1 MFKSLLS
8 NSRRQQFFN
17 LMLFNFFYAWSRSFS
32 GSVLNPH
39 FLRSGLSVQQ
49 ILLGLLFSFI
59 GIAGLLLFVRR
70 ISSKTSWRLAIITA
84 FAYILF
90 VARIN
95 SLWQFYFA
103 SILSGFVMALFYVA
117 YNIAHYQ
124 LTPKHRTS
132 YSSAILFSV
141 FPLVGLVAPLAA
153 GWLAETSYNLIWFSS
168 GIFFLISF
176 YIIKFQKQFLV
187 TIDLI
192 SGFRTIKAMRLFVF
206 LEGIWETLPFGIIP
220 VFSLYFIKSPLYYG
234 TYMAYLSLMAVIA
247 NLLLGQI
254 SDKLKKRL
262 VFLYPVTILMALT
275 TFAFPLVVFNLV
287 FWLILTG
294 VIQFLVPLFWN
305 FSTSMFIDCHPDVA
319 KSMPIREF
327 LLSLGRIL
335 GLSLVF
341 LNFQIEAV
349 PRLIFFFLGGIM
361 LLYPAILFY
370 NTRISQKYQY
380 L

>member
-8 NSRRQQFFN
+8 NSRRQLFFN
-17 LMLFNFFYAWSRSFS
+17 LIIFNTAYAWSRTFS

-49 ILLGLLFSFI
+49 ILLGVLFSFI
-59 GIAGLLLFVRR
+59 GIAGLMLFVKR
-70 ISSKTSWRLAIITA
+70 ISSKTSWRLAIISA

-103 SILSGFVMALFYVA
+103 SVLSGFVMALLYVA

-153 GWLAETSYNLIWFSS
+153 GFCAEISYNLIWILS
-168 GIFFLISF
+168 GFFFLLSF
-176 YIIKFQKQFLV
+176 YIIRFQKQFLV
-187 TIDLI
+187 TIDLK
-192 SGFRTIKAMRLFVF
+192 SGFKTIKTMRLFVF
-206 LEGIWETLPFGIIP
+206 LEGIWEALIFGIIP

-247 NLLLGQI
+247 NLILGQI

-294 VIQFLVPLFWN
+294 VIQFLTPLFWN

-319 KSMPIREF
+319 KSMPIREW

-335 GLSLVF
+335 GLALVF
-341 LNFQIEAV
+341 LNFQVEAV
-349 PRLIFFFLGGIM
+349 PHLIFFFLGFIM

-370 NTRISQKYQY
+370 NTRISKKYHY